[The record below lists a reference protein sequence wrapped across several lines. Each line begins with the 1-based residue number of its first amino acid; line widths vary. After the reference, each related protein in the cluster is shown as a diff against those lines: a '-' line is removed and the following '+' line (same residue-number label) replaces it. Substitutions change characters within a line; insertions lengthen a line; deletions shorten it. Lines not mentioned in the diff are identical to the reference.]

1 MGRTVHDLKIFEY
14 KNCKIFE
21 KTQFSMFCSEI
32 SNHLMKLNFPDS
44 VVIFGLETHVCVL
57 QTVKDFLNN
66 GMKVTLVSDGIASRF
81 PEDRQVALDQM
92 GRWENAT
99 LSTSESIIFELLKD
113 SNHLKFKE
121 MSNLIKKRSE

>member
-1 MGRTVHDLKIFEY
+1 
-14 KNCKIFE
+14 
-21 KTQFSMFCSEI
+21 MFCNEI
-32 SNHLMKLNFPDS
+32 SNHLMKSKLNQDQDQVPDS

-99 LSTSESIIFELLKD
+99 ISTSESIIFELLKD